1 MPNQPRSST
10 TSLNRHAEAQLSRI
24 TEVVHQ
30 IQRLQREL
38 IDLTVEFR
46 CSNDPNFDPCSDNAL
61 ESDEQL
67 QQEYVELLV
76 ELQQFLGRN
85 ADPHSVVTDDV

>member
-1 MPNQPRSST
+1 MFT
-10 TSLNRHAEAQLSRI
+10 TSLKRHAEAQLSRI

-46 CSNDPNFDPCSDNAL
+46 CSNDPNFDPCSNNAL

-76 ELQQFLGRN
+76 ELQQYLGRN